1 MCKYLMLYTFDYSLE
16 QLDRCQDYVLAR
28 YDIARIIHILY
39 DDLEDHYITLIDCD
53 DRTALLLSL
62 L

>member
-1 MCKYLMLYTFDYSLE
+1 MLYTFDLSLE

-28 YDIARIIHILY
+28 YPIARIIRIMY

-53 DRTALLLSL
+53 APTATLLSL

>member
-1 MCKYLMLYTFDYSLE
+1 MLYTFDHSLS

-28 YDIARIIHILY
+28 YDIAWIIPILL
-39 DDLEDHYITLIDCD
+39 DDLQDHYITVVDCD
-53 DRTALLLSL
+53 PPTATLLSL

>member
-1 MCKYLMLYTFDYSLE
+1 MLYTFDLSLE

-28 YDIARIIHILY
+28 YPIARIIRIMY

-53 DRTALLLSL
+53 APTAALLSL